1 MSFNLDI
8 YELDNGHI
16 HVIARGNIEGMIDF
30 EDSESFVR
38 FVARCQQYI
47 EDSHHAKKTMSQLT
61 D

>member
-16 HVIARGNIEGMIDF
+16 HAVARGNIEGMIDF
-30 EDSESFVR
+30 ENSEAFVR

-47 EDSHHAKKTMSQLT
+47 EDSRHAKKTMDRLT
-61 D
+61 E